1 MHNYQLPANE
11 STIQSFQ
18 TNVESTRNTAQSN
31 MTKKKTISNSDS
43 ENVQISIKIP
53 KRGKTIVKFINDS
66 KIRAN
71 RRNKRKAGLLKKL
84 DEFDILTGSSSIFI
98 SSGYNAFKT
107 KVIKYATSGSSM
119 ELLMPKIQSIIF
131 PPEIGSDTVDDDIV
145 VIDALVADYKSV
157 GCSCNLVIDNKTVP
171 RYASDL
177 VDSACIE
184 NGDIIM
190 FGKEPLATSNSFSR
204 E

>member
-1 MHNYQLPANE
+1 
-11 STIQSFQ
+11 
-18 TNVESTRNTAQSN
+18 
-31 MTKKKTISNSDS
+31 
-43 ENVQISIKIP
+43 
-53 KRGKTIVKFINDS
+53 
-66 KIRAN
+66 
-71 RRNKRKAGLLKKL
+71 LLKKL

-131 PPEIGSDTVDDDIV
+131 PPVIGSETVDDDDIV